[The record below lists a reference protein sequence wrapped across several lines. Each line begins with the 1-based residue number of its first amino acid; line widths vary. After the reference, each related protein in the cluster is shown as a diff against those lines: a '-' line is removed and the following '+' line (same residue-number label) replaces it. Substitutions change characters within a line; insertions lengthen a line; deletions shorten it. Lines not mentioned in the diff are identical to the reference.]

1 MISKKIWTRLKTRPF
16 SLTVICK
23 GESLT
28 ERSKSMKHKVI
39 VNVVK
44 ENGEKVEVAKCSNIN
59 TALRFAKWLCE
70 DSSESDETC
79 KDEGDDL

>member
-1 MISKKIWTRLKTRPF
+1 
-16 SLTVICK
+16 
-23 GESLT
+23 
-28 ERSKSMKHKVI
+28 MKHKVI
-39 VNVVK
+39 INVVK

-59 TALRFAKWLCE
+59 AALRFTKWLCE